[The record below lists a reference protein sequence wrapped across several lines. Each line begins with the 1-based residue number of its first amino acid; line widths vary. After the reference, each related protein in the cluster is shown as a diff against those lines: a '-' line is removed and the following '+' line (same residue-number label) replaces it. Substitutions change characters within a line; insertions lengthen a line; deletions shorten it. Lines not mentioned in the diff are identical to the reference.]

1 MSNPSSNQ
9 NQQTESEGRLSPH
22 VIVIPQTE
30 YEIRLRSVEQSTKK
44 LPNLLNK
51 TSGKR
56 SCSIFR
62 VPQNL
67 MKIHPEAFKPQ
78 IVSIGPYHHGRKNL
92 QTIQEHKRR
101 FLGIVLARTQ
111 ERGVSID
118 DFFKAIVLKE
128 KKIRESYSETLKYNC
143 YDLVEMMVLDGCF
156 IMELLCVVGGRL
168 FHNDHTE
175 DPIFSLRWILYTLMR
190 DFIILENQIPLFV
203 LQTLFEISVP
213 DSPSTLKELIVG
225 FFKYTMP
232 DHTVNNIQNSNL
244 DDEHLLSLYR
254 SSFIPTS
261 KGEATGSRDYQ
272 SVRPIKKL
280 LGAGIKIKIKKHAE
294 SFLDIVFKPNGVLEI
309 PSSPSDEFSSKFL
322 LNSVAFE
329 QCYYYCSIHFTSY
342 VTFMG
347 NLINT
352 SFDAGYLLDRG
363 IICSGTD
370 EDVAEFFRELKDDL
384 FYDVGKS
391 YLAKVIEDVNK
402 YYRNVWNVTLAGCM
416 YNYFGSLWVFVSAAA
431 AFFLLLL
438 TVTQTFFAVFAYV
451 KPPN

>member
-1 MSNPSSNQ
+1 MSDPSSNP

-30 YEIRLRSVEQSTKK
+30 YEIRLRSVERSTKK
-44 LPNLLNK
+44 LPKFAKFAYTNTVWNL
-51 TSGKR
+51 
-56 SCSIFR
+56 
-62 VPQNL
+62 
-67 MKIHPEAFKPQ
+67 
-78 IVSIGPYHHGRKNL
+78 
-92 QTIQEHKRR
+92 
-101 FLGIVLARTQ
+101 
-111 ERGVSID
+111 
-118 DFFKAIVLKE
+118 
-128 KKIRESYSETLKYNC
+128 YSL
-143 YDLVEMMVLDGCF
+143 
-156 IMELLCVVGGRL
+156 
-168 FHNDHTE
+168 
-175 DPIFSLRWILYTLMR
+175 
-190 DFIILENQIPLFV
+190 
-203 LQTLFEISVP
+203 
-213 DSPSTLKELIVG
+213 
-225 FFKYTMP
+225 
-232 DHTVNNIQNSNL
+232 
-244 DDEHLLSLYR
+244 
-254 SSFIPTS
+254 FIPTS

-280 LGAGIKIKIKKHAE
+280 LGAGIKIKIKKDAE

-309 PSSPSDEFSSKFL
+309 PSSPSDEFSRKFL

-363 IICSGTD
+363 NICTGAD
-370 EDVAEFFRELKDDL
+370 EDAAEFFRELKEDL
-384 FYDVGKS
+384 FYDVGKC

-431 AFFLLLL
+431 ALFLLLL
-438 TVTQTFFAVFAYV
+438 TVTQTFFAVYAYV